1 MVRWLALLT
10 LLWLCVPVSGAVAAE
25 AVALAAFS
33 SDGCSLLPDGTFQER
48 NKWCVCCQEHDI
60 AYWQGGT
67 AEQRQQADE
76 TLRVCVVERTGDEK
90 LAEAMYLGVR
100 GGGHPVFP
108 TWYRWGY
115 GWPYGRGYA
124 PLTEIEQRRTLELLD
139 AYRRGH
145 PQGYCGEASG
155 E

>member
-1 MVRWLALLT
+1 MLRYLALLT
-10 LLWLCVPVSGAVAAE
+10 LLLWLLPVSGAVAAE
-25 AVALAAFS
+25 PVALAAFS
-33 SDGCSLLPDGTFQER
+33 SDGCSLFPDGTIKQR
-48 NKWCVCCQEHDI
+48 NQWCVCCQEHDI

-76 TLRVCVVERTGDEK
+76 TLRACVVERTGDEK

-115 GWPYGRGYA
+115 GWPYGRGYE
-124 PLTEIEQRRTLELLD
+124 PLTTPELEQVQTRLKTYRLEHPLGFCGSD
-139 AYRRGH
+139 ALK
-145 PQGYCGEASG
+145 
-155 E
+155 